1 MSQDWTPPDWMYR
14 DAPPPDD
21 SAYFENLTR
30 CIFQAGLNWKIITNK
45 WPGFTEAFAGFD
57 VEKVAGFGEGDVE
70 RLMADTGIV
79 RNRRKIVATIGIAQK
94 FRRIAGEHD
103 SFKEWFTGLDKSDNY
118 AGAMK
123 TLQETFS
130 HVGKSTANIFI
141 YAVGEDVKHVP

>member
-1 MSQDWTPPDWMYR
+1 M
-14 DAPPPDD
+14 
-21 SAYFENLTR
+21 
-30 CIFQAGLNWKIITNK
+30 ITNK
-45 WPGFTEAFAGFD
+45 WPGFTETFAGFD
-57 VEKVAGFGEGDVE
+57 IEKVAGFGNGDVE

-79 RNRRKIVATIGIAQK
+79 RNRRKILATIGNAREFK
-94 FRRIAGEHD
+94 RIAEEHE

-141 YAVGEDVKHVP
+141 YTVGEDIKEIP

>member
-1 MSQDWTPPDWMYR
+1 M
-14 DAPPPDD
+14 
-21 SAYFENLTR
+21 
-30 CIFQAGLNWKIITNK
+30 ITNK
-45 WPGFTEAFAGFD
+45 WPGFTEAFAWFD

-94 FRRIAGEHD
+94 FRRIAGEHG

-141 YAVGEDVKHVP
+141 YAVGEDIKEIP

>member
-14 DAPPPDD
+14 DALPPDD

-30 CIFQAGLNWKIITNK
+30 CIFQAGLNWKMITNK

-57 VEKVAGFGEGDVE
+57 VEKVAGFGDEDVD
-70 RLMADTGIV
+70 RLMADKGIV
-79 RNRRKIVATIGIAQK
+79 RNRRKILATIGNA
-94 FRRIAGEHD
+94 REHG

-118 AGAMK
+118 ADVMK
-123 TLQETFS
+123 ELMKTFS

-141 YAVGEDVKHVP
+141 HTVGEDIKHIP

>member
-14 DAPPPDD
+14 HTLPSND

-30 CIFQAGLNWKIITNK
+30 CIFQAGLNWKMITNK

-57 VEKVAGFGEGDVE
+57 VEKVAGFGDEDVE

-79 RNRRKIVATIGIAQK
+79 RNRRKILATIANARE
-94 FRRIAGEHD
+94 FRRIAEEHG

-118 AGAMK
+118 TRAMK
-123 TLQETFS
+123 ILQETFR
-130 HVGKSTANIFI
+130 HVGKPTANIFI
-141 YAVGEDVKHVP
+141 YTVGEDVKHIP